1 MNKFLRNAFV
11 AVLAMVGTA
20 AYAQTVVTFNPSETK
35 GTTTGNKTPDKMEK
49 GGITIESTDAAFN
62 VKGNQHYRFYKNSK
76 TTITST
82 IGNIT
87 KIEFTCDV
95 DNTGSNGAN
104 GFAGVEGYTF
114 TGDKK
119 TGTWEG
125 DADKVVFTASK
136 GKVYATKVVVTIGT
150 PDPNTVA
157 PPSIEGVSPF
167 LDKTTVTLSAAEGT
181 KIYYTTNNEA
191 PTTASTLY
199 SAPFELTATTTVKA
213 IAVKDG
219 KQSSVAEKTFT
230 KEELAVANSIA
241 EFKAIGK
248 DKKAILK
255 LVNAKVLYKWTLSSG
270 SISIYVRDH
279 SGAILFYKHTL
290 GLKANEDLNGEIVGQ
305 YTEYNA
311 TPELIEVAGVTNL
324 DKLNHVEGAAAE
336 PKVIAPAAAIDNLCD
351 LVKLEKVKITAEES
365 KRYYVV
371 DGEKKVQL
379 YNGFQLSAF
388 NDMVQFV
395 ATGEYDVVGIVA
407 SVYKG
412 VPSINLIEVKKVV
425 PNAIDTVQAA
435 QNENAPM
442 YNLAGQ
448 RVGKNYKGVVI
459 QNGKK
464 FMNK

>member
-35 GTTTGNKTPDKMEK
+35 GTKSANGTPDKMEK

-62 VKGNQHYRFYKNSK
+62 ADGNKRYRFYQGST

-95 DNTGSNGAN
+95 DNKGRYGAN
-104 GFAGVEGYTF
+104 GFKGVEGYTF
-114 TGDKK
+114 TEDKK
-119 TGTWEG
+119 MGTWTG
-125 DADKVVFTASK
+125 DAAAVEFAAKYQVR
-136 GKVYATKVVVTIGT
+136 ATKVVVTIGAS
-150 PDPNTVA
+150 DPNTVA
-157 PPSIEGVSPF
+157 APSIEGVTPF

-181 KIYYTTNNEA
+181 KVYYTTNNEA

-230 KEELAVANSIA
+230 KEELTVANSIA

-248 DKKAILK
+248 GKTATLK
-255 LVNAKVLYKWTLSSG
+255 LANAKVLYTWTSNNGNTSV
-270 SISIYVRDH
+270 YVRDN

-311 TPELIEVAGVTNL
+311 TPELVEVAGVTNL

-351 LVKLEKVKITAEES
+351 LVKLEKVKITTEDS
-365 KRYYVV
+365 KKYYVV
-371 DGEKKVQL
+371 DGDKKVQV
-379 YNGFQLSAF
+379 YNGFHLSAF
-388 NDMVQFV
+388 DDMTQFA
-395 ATGEYDVVGIVA
+395 ATDEYDVIGIVA

>member
-1 MNKFLRNAFV
+1 MNKFLCNAFV

-35 GTTTGNKTPDKMEK
+35 GTTSANKTPDKMEK

-62 VKGNQHYRFYKNSK
+62 AKGNKHYRFYQDSK

-82 IGNIT
+82 VGNIT
-87 KIEFTCDV
+87 KIEFTCDI
-95 DNTGSNGAN
+95 DKKGKYGAN
-104 GFAGVEGYTF
+104 GFEGVEGYTF
-114 TGDKK
+114 TEDKK
-119 TGTWEG
+119 MGTWTG
-125 DADKVVFTASK
+125 DAATVEFAAKYQVRASEII
-136 GKVYATKVVVTIGT
+136 VTVGAA
-150 PDPNTVA
+150 DPTTVA
-157 PPSIEGVSPF
+157 APSIEGVTPF
-167 LDKTTVTLSAAEGT
+167 SGKTTVTLSAAEGT

-248 DKKAILK
+248 GKTATLK
-255 LVNAKVLYKWTLSSG
+255 LANAKVLYTWTSNNGNTSV
-270 SISIYVRDH
+270 YVRDN

-336 PKVIAPAAAIDNLCD
+336 PKVIAPAAATDNLCD
-351 LVKLEKVKITAEES
+351 LVKLEKVKITTEDS

-371 DGEKKVQL
+371 DGDKKVQV
-379 YNGFQLSAF
+379 YNGFHLSAF
-388 NDMVQFV
+388 DDMTQF
-395 ATGEYDVVGIVA
+395 ATTDEYDVIGIVA

>member
-11 AVLAMVGTA
+11 AVLAMVGTV

-35 GTTTGNKTPDKMEK
+35 GTKSANGTPDKMEK

-62 VKGNQHYRFYKNSK
+62 VKGNKHYRFYQGSK

-82 IGNIT
+82 VGNIT
-87 KIEFTCDV
+87 KIEFTCDL
-95 DNTGSNGAN
+95 DKQGKHGAN
-104 GFAGVEGYTF
+104 GFEGVEGYTF
-114 TGDKK
+114 TEDKK
-119 TGTWEG
+119 NGTWIG
-125 DADKVVFTASK
+125 DAAAVEFAAKYQVR
-136 GKVYATKVVVTIGT
+136 ATKVVVTIGAA
-150 PDPNTVA
+150 DPNTVA
-157 PPSIEGVSPF
+157 PPSIEGVTPF

-388 NDMVQFV
+388 NDMAQFV